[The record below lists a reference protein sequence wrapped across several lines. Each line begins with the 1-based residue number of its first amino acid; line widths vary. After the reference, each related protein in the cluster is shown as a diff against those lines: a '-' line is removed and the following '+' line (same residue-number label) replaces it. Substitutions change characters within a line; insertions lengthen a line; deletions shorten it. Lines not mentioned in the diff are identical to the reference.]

1 MNEYLFWHQQKY
13 PLMTQDDIIKLI
25 YQSEFA
31 GGHYFLRKQD
41 VITYL
46 NAEIRALNRFYQDL
60 YVDISQQYVRVNLG
74 PYLKFKLPLKY
85 LALSFYQ
92 TAKDNKGTKEH
103 FKVMLGEAGI
113 ASDVV
118 ENLHHSEVYR
128 TAYEPHYRIID
139 RKYITE
145 EIKYLQLKHFIENVP
160 KGSIVAIE
168 GKCGSG
174 KTTMVDRLER
184 ELVFTRIPM
193 DDFFLPPKM
202 KTTERMAQ
210 IGGNIQYERVLE
222 LLEHIK
228 GTNEKSFI
236 YQRYD
241 CGIDR
246 FMKEE
251 KQRQDVIILEGVYSF
266 HPVFRHLIDR
276 LAFIDIDDQTQNLR
290 LQRRSN
296 YLMYVNTWVV
306 LENIYYDHE
315 KIKFLSNVI
324 I

>member
-1 MNEYLFWHQQKY
+1 MNEYLFWHRQKY
-13 PLMTQDDIIKLI
+13 PLMNQIDAIKLI

-31 GGHYFLRKQD
+31 GGHHFLRKQD
-41 VITYL
+41 IMTSL
-46 NAEIRALNRFYQDL
+46 NAEIRALNRSYQDL
-60 YVDISQQYVRVNLG
+60 YVDISQQYTRVNLE
-74 PYLKFKLPLKY
+74 PYLKFQLPLKY

-103 FKVMLGEAGI
+103 YQALLSEASV
-113 ASDVV
+113 SDEGT
-118 ENLHHSEVYR
+118 ENHHHSEVYR
-128 TAYEPHYRIID
+128 NAYEPHYRIID

-145 EIKYLQLKHFIENVP
+145 EMKYIQLKHFLQNVP

-174 KTTMVDRLER
+174 KTTMVDRLQQ
-184 ELVFTRIPM
+184 ELPFTRIPM

-202 KTTERMAQ
+202 KTNERMAQ
-210 IGGNIQYERVLE
+210 IGGNIQYEKVLE
-222 LLEHIK
+222 LLEYVKATDEGSIA
-228 GTNEKSFI
+228 

-241 CGIDR
+241 CEFNR
-246 FMKEE
+246 FNKEE
-251 KQRQDVIILEGVYSF
+251 KERHDLIVLEGVYSF
-266 HPVFRHLIDR
+266 HPAFRHLIDY
-276 LAFIDIDDQTQNLR
+276 LAFIDIDDKTQDLR

-315 KIKFLSNVI
+315 KIKFLSNI
-324 I
+324 II